1 MSTATVSSGNT
12 RAGFTNPGF
21 GSTLASEWTKLR
33 SVRSTWIILALG
45 ILLSI
50 GFSALMAWVTG
61 LTWGDWGE
69 GDQAAYDPLLFSV
82 NGILFTIILL
92 IVLAVT
98 TATSEYSSKMIR
110 TTFIAT
116 PQRLKVFFAKAIL
129 ATLLGIG
136 LSLISFLGMFLISQ
150 AIFGSYGLETA
161 SLGDSDTV
169 RMLATLPVT
178 SMIYILIP
186 FCIGILL
193 RGTASAIT
201 AGIGMFFLPFML
213 STLLPAWAQENIIRF
228 LPDIASDS
236 LAGITEPDSLLY
248 LSQGAAAA
256 VIAAWI
262 IGFLVLAG
270 WTLNRRDA

>member
-1 MSTATVSSGNT
+1 MTATTASHPGI
-12 RAGFTNPGF
+12 REAKQPGF
-21 GSTLASEWTKLR
+21 GSILAAEWTKLR

-45 ILLSI
+45 ILLSV
-50 GFSALMAWVTG
+50 GFSALMAFVTG
-61 LTWGDWGE
+61 LTWEEWGE
-69 GDQAAYDPLLFSV
+69 GEQAAYDPLLYSV
-82 NGILFTIILL
+82 NGILFSIILL

-98 TATSEYSSKMIR
+98 TATSEYSSNMIR

-129 ATLLGIG
+129 TTLLGIV
-136 LSLISFLGMFLISQ
+136 LSTVAFLGMFLVGQ

-161 SLGDSDTV
+161 SLSDSDTV
-169 RMLATLPVT
+169 RMLVTLPVT
-178 SMIYILIP
+178 TMIYVLIP
-186 FCIGILL
+186 FSIGFLL

-201 AGIGMFFLPFML
+201 AAIGMFFLPLML
-213 STLLPAWAQENIIRF
+213 SALLPAWAQENIIRF

-236 LAGITEPDSLLY
+236 LAGLTDSDSLLY
-248 LSQGAAAA
+248 LSPGVAAA

-270 WTLNRRDA
+270 WTLKRRDA